1 MLVNIF
7 FTTMYTVKAGKK
19 MLVSL
24 KNVLDEAVNFFNLI
38 TSLKYMTFHFCEWQ
52 TGERSFLLHTERLP

>member
-1 MLVNIF
+1 
-7 FTTMYTVKAGKK
+7 

-24 KNVLDEAVNFFNLI
+24 KNVLDEAVNFLNLI